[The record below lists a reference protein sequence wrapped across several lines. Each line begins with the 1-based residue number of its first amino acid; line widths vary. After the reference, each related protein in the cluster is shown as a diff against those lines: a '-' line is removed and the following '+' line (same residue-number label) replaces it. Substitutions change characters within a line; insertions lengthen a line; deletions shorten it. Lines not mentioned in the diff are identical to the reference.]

1 MSKIVYFD
9 PDENN
14 LAVVH
19 PTGEVPI
26 DELVKTVIPDGL
38 SYEIVDDDA
47 IPSDRTFRDAWVCTG
62 STITED
68 LTKSKEIG
76 HEYRRAKRAEEFAP
90 YDDVIAKQIPGSDA
104 DEAEAARVEI
114 RAKYAT
120 IQDQIDAAS
129 TTGEIKTALDLE

>member
-1 MSKIVYFD
+1 MSKIVYWC
-9 PDENN
+9 PEENN
-14 LAVVH
+14 LAIIH

-26 DELVKTVIPDGL
+26 DDLVNRLVPEGV
-38 SYEIVDDDA
+38 SYEIVDDDV
-47 IPSDRTFRDAWVCTG
+47 IPSDRTFRDAWVNTG
-62 STITED
+62 SAISED

-90 YDDVIAKQIPGSDA
+90 YDDVIAKQIPGSAA

-120 IQDQIDAAS
+120 IQDQIDAAT